1 MVASL
6 IWRTPDAYTETLEGD
21 GQEVGGLADLPSS
34 RIAPAYRDLAN
45 DLGVEDFY
53 EEARS
58 TAAEA
63 AAADEV
69 RGRVASDFLESHRD
83 NVLKKFDEIDA
94 EFRDRLDGIER
105 EASEVV
111 QDTRAPAE
119 PVDPKKLKGLPDEPP
134 QAERD
139 PGTTLG
145 ISLGGAPLTFQIG
158 SD

>member
-1 MVASL
+1 MA
-6 IWRTPDAYTETLEGD
+6 G
-21 GQEVGGLADLPSS
+21 VGAD
-34 RIAPAYRDLAN
+34 
-45 DLGVEDFY
+45 
-53 EEARS
+53 
-58 TAAEA
+58 
-63 AAADEV
+63 ADEV
-69 RGRVASDFLESHRD
+69 SGRVASDFLESHRN
-83 NVLKKFDEIDA
+83 NVRKKFDEIDA
-94 EFRDRLDGIER
+94 EFRERLDGIER

-145 ISLGGAPLTFQIG
+145 IGLRGSLPTLQIG